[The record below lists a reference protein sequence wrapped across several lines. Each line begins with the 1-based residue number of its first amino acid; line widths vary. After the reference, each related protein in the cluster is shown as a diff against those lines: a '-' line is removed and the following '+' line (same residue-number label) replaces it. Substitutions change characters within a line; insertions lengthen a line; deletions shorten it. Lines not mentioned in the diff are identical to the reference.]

1 MPLVSPARGG
11 RVGAI
16 PPAMTLFLLSLL
28 ALSVA
33 AVIVTI
39 RAVGQARDG
48 FEEAT
53 GFRGEPTP
61 VARQAQAAGDRPA
74 MGVRP
79 VGFAS

>member
-1 MPLVSPARGG
+1 MALASPASRR
-11 RVGAI
+11 RVA
-16 PPAMTLFLLSLL
+16 PFPTEMTLFLLSLL
-28 ALSVA
+28 LLSAA
-33 AVIVTI
+33 AVLVTV

-53 GFRGEPTP
+53 GFRGDPAP
-61 VARQAQAAGDRPA
+61 VARQAAGDRPA

>member
-1 MPLVSPARGG
+1 MALASPASRR
-11 RVGAI
+11 RVA
-16 PPAMTLFLLSLL
+16 PFPTEMTLFILSLL
-28 ALSVA
+28 LLSAA
-33 AVIVTI
+33 AVLVTV